1 MKPTLDL
8 ILSLSKDDA
17 NTRPHAE
24 PVEDLILSL
33 SKEPRFQPSQHP
45 ANRME
50 SFGKEMSEKPYDLVA
65 FGATSFVGKLLCR
78 YLTHEFG
85 FGGRLRWAAAGRSRS
100 KLEALRSSLGD
111 EAAALPIEIA
121 DAADEAALAAICNK
135 TRAVVSTV
143 GPYALY
149 GEPLVKVCATT
160 GTDYC
165 DLTGEIP
172 WVKRMIGLYEAKAR
186 ASGSR
191 LVHCCGFDS
200 IPSDMGVHV
209 LQQEA
214 RRRFGQPCSHVKMR
228 VKAIR
233 GGASGGTIASM
244 LNVAKDAAASPE
256 LRKELASPYALCPPN
271 DGPKVRQASLSRPEY
286 DPDFDSWLA
295 PFVMAS
301 VNTKV
306 VHRSNAL
313 SNFGYGRDFRYDE
326 ATLAG
331 HGLEGRTKA
340 YAIAAGLG
348 AFVAASVIPPA
359 RWALERFVLPA
370 PGEGPSPES
379 QKRGFFDLRFHGKT
393 ADDKTVRVKVV
404 GDADPGY
411 LSTSKMLGQ
420 AAACLATLDRSE
432 KSAGFWTPA
441 TCFGDRLV
449 EALTAHAGIKFEVLE
464 R

>member
-1 MKPTLDL
+1 
-8 ILSLSKDDA
+8 
-17 NTRPHAE
+17 
-24 PVEDLILSL
+24 
-33 SKEPRFQPSQHP
+33 
-45 ANRME
+45 
-50 SFGKEMSEKPYDLVA
+50 MSEKPYDVVA

-78 YLTHEFG
+78 YFTHEFG
-85 FGGRLRWAAAGRSRS
+85 FVGRLRWAAAGRSRS

-111 EAAALPIEIA
+111 GAASLPIEIA

-143 GPYALY
+143 GPYAFY

-172 WVKRMIGLYEAKAR
+172 WIKRMIGLYEPKAQ
-186 ASGSR
+186 ASGAR
-191 LVHCCGFDS
+191 IVHCCGFDS
-200 IPSDMGVHV
+200 IPSDMGVTF

-214 RRRFGQPCSHVKMR
+214 QHRFGQPCSHVKMR

-233 GGASGGTIASM
+233 GGASGGTVASL
-244 LNVAKDAAASPE
+244 LNVAKDVAASPA
-256 LRKELASPYALCPPN
+256 LRRELANPYALCPPN
-271 DGPKVRQASLSRPEY
+271 DAPKVRQASLSRPEY
-286 DPDFDSWLA
+286 DGDCNSWLA

-313 SNFGYGRDFRYDE
+313 SNYAYGRDFLYDE
-326 ATLAG
+326 AVLAG
-331 HGLEGRTKA
+331 HGLEGRAKA

-348 AFVAASVIPPA
+348 AFVAASVIAPA

-379 QKRGFFDLRFHGKT
+379 QKRGFFNLRFLGKT
-393 ADDKTVRVKVV
+393 ADARTIRAKVS

-420 AAACLATLDRSE
+420 AAACLAALDKSE
-432 KSAGFWTPA
+432 KPGGFWTPA
-441 TCFGDRLV
+441 TCFGDRLLA
-449 EALTAHAGIKFEVLE
+449 ALEAHAGITFQVLDG
-464 R
+464 